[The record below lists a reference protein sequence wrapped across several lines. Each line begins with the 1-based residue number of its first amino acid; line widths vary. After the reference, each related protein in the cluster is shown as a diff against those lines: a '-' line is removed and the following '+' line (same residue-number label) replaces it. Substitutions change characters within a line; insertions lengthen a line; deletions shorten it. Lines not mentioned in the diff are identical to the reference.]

1 MSGNL
6 NRRLAKIEQ
15 ALAEMEQ
22 QKIITNCNCRDP
34 KKRFSAVDDGLEA
47 ELNLKCPA
55 HAERRLANLL
65 TGVIIG
71 SDGRRTPNPRRDALV
86 EEYERRYAR
95 QLEQMDDND

>member
-1 MSGNL
+1 MSGNF

-15 ALAEMEQ
+15 TLAEMGQ
-22 QKIITNCNCRDP
+22 QRIITNCNCRHP
-34 KKRFSAVDDGLEA
+34 RMRFSAVDDGLEA

-65 TGVIIG
+65 TFVVIG
-71 SDGRRTPNPRRDALV
+71 NDGRRIPNPRRDVLV